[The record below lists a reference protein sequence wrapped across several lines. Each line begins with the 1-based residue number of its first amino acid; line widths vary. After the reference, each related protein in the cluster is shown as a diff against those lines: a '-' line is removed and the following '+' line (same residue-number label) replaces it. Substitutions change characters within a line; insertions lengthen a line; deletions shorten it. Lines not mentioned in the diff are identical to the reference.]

1 MRLLAATSPEARGR
15 ITGAGEV
22 VGVISVEG
30 TVALISVGGLFAG
43 GLAVVPYLLRRWLPQ
58 GYLGGLAYGVLL
70 LLLVG
75 ARLDPL
81 RPDNIDFVVLGP
93 DWLALLSFAALAIA
107 FGVLLTALAARF
119 GRSLPLLPTPL
130 SPATSGSCSAI
141 GSLLVVAA
149 VPLAAVLLA
158 VGVAAVHIGPRLPP
172 GRAFSPSR
180 GLLIAGRITLV
191 VVAVVSVPS
200 FVTAVDTILHAS

>member
-1 MRLLAATSPEARGR
+1 
-15 ITGAGEV
+15 
-22 VGVISVEG
+22 
-30 TVALISVGGLFAG
+30 
-43 GLAVVPYLLRRWLPQ
+43 VVPYLLLRRWLPQ

-149 VPLAAVLLA
+149 VPLTAVLLA
-158 VGVAAVHIGPRLPP
+158 VGVAAVHIAP
-172 GRAFSPSR
+172 GCRP
-180 GLLIAGRITLV
+180 AGRSRRR
-191 VVAVVSVPS
+191 AGC
-200 FVTAVDTILHAS
+200 